1 MSSKFQSKKGWHLQ
15 SEVKPEKVMET
26 QSDNVSIKHDA
37 ILLGHLRA
45 AYNER

>member
-1 MSSKFQSKKGWHLQ
+1 MSSNFQSKKGWHLQ
-15 SEVKPEKVMET
+15 SEKPEKALKT